1 VPAGMLG
8 DAGLK
13 RHYKLPEA
21 IKILRQAGKQA
32 H

>member
-13 RHYKLPEA
+13 RHHKMPETL
-21 IKILRQAGKQA
+21 KVLRGPARKN
-32 H
+32 